1 MGWRSL
7 SVTAMLNFSSK
18 ANTSMPRKGSW
29 GIIYLNWKL
38 TVGLYMQ
45 WWKVLHI
52 DSSWCTVLPMIESSR
67 PAEPCPR
74 KIPVRSGLHPRPDT
88 EEPRSRVLPDPTA
101 HECQP
106 PTKNT
111 DTVNPPTLPNHRDQG
126 RGQLGF
132 TGDRDM
138 PPPPSTPGPAPERP
152 IWRTGSPPSLQKRS
166 PGVLSIRADQTE
178 MHVNSRDLG
187 LSLPQV

>member
-1 MGWRSL
+1 
-7 SVTAMLNFSSK
+7 
-18 ANTSMPRKGSW
+18 
-29 GIIYLNWKL
+29 
-38 TVGLYMQ
+38 
-45 WWKVLHI
+45 
-52 DSSWCTVLPMIESSR
+52 MIESSR

-88 EEPRSRVLPDPTA
+88 EERRSRVLPDPKA

-138 PPPPSTPGPAPERP
+138 PPPPP
-152 IWRTGSPPSLQKRS
+152 IDPWPRTRTADLADRIPPSLQKRS

-187 LSLPQV
+187 LSLSQV